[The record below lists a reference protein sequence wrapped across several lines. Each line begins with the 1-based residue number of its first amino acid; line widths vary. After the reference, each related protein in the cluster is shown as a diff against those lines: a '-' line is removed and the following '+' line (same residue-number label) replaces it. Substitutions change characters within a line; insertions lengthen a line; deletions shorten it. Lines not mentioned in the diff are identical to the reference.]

1 LAAGADQEKTF
12 LYIFRFEIKYIT
24 KAMNNKTILSILFLT
39 VLSFAGFSQDNL
51 EEAKHIL
58 NDESGQNKK
67 VIELLQKELSANPS
81 NSEAT
86 YLLGIAYLHSS
97 EKSKAL
103 KYLEKSA
110 STQSPER
117 SFLLARAY
125 HLNMQFEKAIEQ
137 YISYKNYLDSKKSGT
152 IKLDNTIGTLMVNE
166 SPDVNGEMSIQNPSR
181 LLDKRILECRNGID
195 LVKRPV
201 QVKIQSLGIK
211 LNSDK
216 PDYAP
221 IISADESELYFTSR
235 RNVAGG
241 IDPFDELPYEDI
253 YRSYNIN
260 NQWSEASNVGAP
272 LNSKKHDAALGLSAD
287 GQTIFL
293 FLNGDIYQSRLEGD
307 QWQKPVKLNENIN
320 SSSTEHSI
328 SLSADERSL
337 VFTRDGN
344 GGLGG
349 RDIYLSQKDEKGSWG
364 PSKNLGSSI
373 NTVWDED
380 GLFLHPDGKTLYFSS
395 NGHNSMGGYDIFKA
409 VYKDGVWGQPVNMG
423 YPINTPDD
431 DIFFVL
437 SASGEMGYFSSA
449 RAGGA
454 GENDIYSVSIPKT
467 GKKEQPFSP
476 LTLVTGSI
484 TDEKS
489 KAPTEAGIQI
499 IDNEKNEVVAELVSN
514 SKTGKYVVSLPSGK
528 NYGIAVV
535 KDDYL
540 FHSENFVIE
549 PAKDF
554 RKVDKPIELK
564 KAKPGTRI
572 ALNNIFFDSDKFDLR
587 PESQNELNRLSQF
600 LKAFPE
606 VQIQINGYTDD
617 KGEETYNKT
626 LSQKRAESVLQALV
640 KRGVGADRLK
650 AVGFGESMP
659 IAANKNRD
667 GTENLEGM
675 ALNRRIEF
683 EILKN

>member
-1 LAAGADQEKTF
+1 MVKKATIF
-12 LYIFRFEIKYIT
+12 LFFIAT
-24 KAMNNKTILSILFLT
+24 SSLLSSAQSSLDE
-39 VLSFAGFSQDNL
+39 V
-51 EEAKHIL
+51 KHLL
-58 NDESGQNKK
+58 NDEPGQNKK
-67 VIELLQKELSANPS
+67 AIELLQKEIAASPA
-81 NSEAT
+81 NSEANF
-86 YLLGIAYLHSS
+86 LLGIAYLHSS
-97 EKSKAL
+97 EKPKAL

-110 STQSPER
+110 TTQSTER

-125 HLNMQFEKAIEQ
+125 HLNQQFDKAIEQ
-137 YISYKNYLDSKKSGT
+137 YIAYKNYLDSKKTSS
-152 IKLDNTIGTLMVNE
+152 IKLDNTIGTLMVNTP
-166 SPDVNGEMSIQNPSR
+166 PDVNGEMSISNPSKIM
-181 LLDKRILECRNGID
+181 DKRIQECRNGIE
-195 LVKRPV
+195 LLKHPV
-201 QVKIQSLGIK
+201 QVKIQSLGAK

-235 RNVAGG
+235 RNSSGG
-241 IDPFDELPYEDI
+241 LDPFDELPFEDI

-260 NQWSEASNVGAP
+260 NQWTEASNVGAP
-272 LNSKKHDAALGLSAD
+272 LNTKKHDAALGLSAD

-293 FLNGDIYQSRLEGD
+293 FLNGDIYQSRLDGD
-307 QWQKPVKLNENIN
+307 QWTKPVKLNENIN
-320 SSSTEHSI
+320 SSATEHSI
-328 SLSADERSL
+328 SLSADERTL
-337 VFTRDGN
+337 FFTRDGN

-349 RDIYLSQKDEKGSWG
+349 RDIYWSKKDEKGNWG
-364 PSKNLGSSI
+364 PAQNLGPEI
-373 NTVWDED
+373 NTAYDED
-380 GLFLHPDGKTLYFSS
+380 GLFFHPDGKTLYFSS

-409 VYKDGVWGQPVNMG
+409 VFKDGKWSQPVNMG
-423 YPINTPDD
+423 SPINTPDD

-437 SASGEMGYFSSA
+437 SASGETGYFSSA
-449 RAGGA
+449 RPGGM
-454 GENDIYSVSIPKT
+454 GDYDIYSVSIPKNN
-467 GKKEQPFSP
+467 KKDQPFSP

-528 NYGIAVV
+528 NYGIAVI

-540 FHSENFVIE
+540 FHTENFLIE

-554 RKVDKPIELK
+554 RKVEKAIELK

-572 ALNNIFFDSDKFDLR
+572 ALNNLFFDSDKYELR
-587 PESQNELNRLSQF
+587 QESLNELNRLAQF

-617 KGEETYNKT
+617 KGEEAYNKT

-640 KRGVGADRLK
+640 KRGIAADRLK

-659 IAANKNRD
+659 VASNKNKD
-667 GTENLEGM
+667 GSENPEGM

>member
-1 LAAGADQEKTF
+1 MPPISKT
-12 LYIFRFEIKYIT
+12 
-24 KAMNNKTILSILFLT
+24 LSSLFLLLT
-39 VLSFAGFSQDNL
+39 MVYSGISQNNL
-51 EEAKHIL
+51 EEAKQLLI
-58 NDESGQNKK
+58 NESGQNKK
-67 VIELLQKELSANPS
+67 AIELLTNELSANPS
-81 NSEAT
+81 SSEAN
-86 YLLGIAYLHSS
+86 YLLGIAYLHST

-110 STQSPER
+110 VNQSPER

-125 HLNMQFEKAIEQ
+125 HLNLQFEKAIEQ
-137 YISYKNYLDSKKSGT
+137 YVSYKNYIDSKNSNNL
-152 IKLDNTIGTLMVNE
+152 KLDNAIGTLMVNE
-166 SPDVNGEMSIQNPSR
+166 SPDVNGEMRIPNASKIM
-181 LLDKRILECRNGID
+181 DKRILECKNGIE

-201 QVKIQSLGIK
+201 SVKIQGLGIK
-211 LNSDK
+211 LNSDL

-235 RNVAGG
+235 RNTKGG
-241 IDPFDELPYEDI
+241 IDPFDDMPYEDI

-260 NQWSEASNVGAP
+260 NQWTEANNVGAP
-272 LNSKKHDAALGLSAD
+272 LNTKKHDAALGLSAD

-320 SSSTEHSI
+320 SPSTERSI
-328 SLSADERSL
+328 SLSADERTL
-337 VFTRDGN
+337 VFTRDGG

-349 RDIYLSQKDEKGSWG
+349 RDIYLSEKDDKGNWG
-364 PSKNLGSSI
+364 PAKNLGSSI
-373 NTVWDED
+373 NTIWDED

-395 NGHNSMGGYDIFKA
+395 NGHNSMGGYDIFKTSL
-409 VYKDGVWGQPVNMG
+409 KDGNWSQPVNMG

-437 SASGEMGYFSSA
+437 SASGETGYFSSA
-449 RAGGA
+449 RAGGT

-467 GKKEQPFSP
+467 GKKDQPFSA
-476 LTLVTGSI
+476 LTLVSGAI
-484 TDEKS
+484 LDEKT
-489 KAPTEAGIQI
+489 KKPTEAGIQI

-540 FHSENFVIE
+540 FHTENFVIE

-554 RKVDKPIELK
+554 RKVDKAIELK

-617 KGEETYNKT
+617 KGEDSYNKT
-626 LSQKRAESVLQALV
+626 LSQKRAESVVQALV
-640 KRGVGADRLK
+640 KRGVEVERLK

-659 IAANKNRD
+659 IASNKNKD
-667 GTENLEGM
+667 GSENPEGM
-675 ALNRRIEF
+675 AMNRRIEF